1 MQMEIHTAAKD
12 MISKE
17 TIFLSLGNSKTKSGY
32 GKRILCTNIY
42 VSVLSANCVSGNDH
56 ALDHLIR
63 IAFHNGTIHKCSRV
77 TLITVTYYISGF
89 LSLSGYL

>member
-1 MQMEIHTAAKD
+1 MEIHTATKNI
-12 MISKE
+12 ISKK

-63 IAFHNGTIHKCSRV
+63 IAFHNGTIHKCSRI
-77 TLITVTYYISGF
+77 TLITVTYYISDL